1 MAAILLMGC
10 SDDFLNREPS
20 TSLTTDNA
28 ITTLKDVQVAN
39 EGLYSLMASTY
50 YYNGAMFLYGDV
62 KSDDV
67 MATYWS
73 SGRTSFPYYMFNH
86 TAQSPANGGLWGR
99 PYYVIRNAYNIIS
112 AIDKGKVTDATAEQ
126 LNDYKGQALAIVALC
141 HFDLT
146 RVYGYPYAKNNGTS
160 PGVPIV
166 DHSIGFDENPDRSTV
181 AECYDF
187 IITQLNRAIPLLKN
201 EKDNGHINSFAARA
215 LLARVYLYC
224 EKNKEAFETAD
235 ALLKDLNGLYSLV
248 SNEKYVEMFAHGNKF
263 GSEALFQI
271 SNTDSSNPGRDGLG
285 YLWHWWGYAA
295 LAMTQS
301 FEQFIGQDWD
311 DVRSNMVAWYYNSG
325 DDSYYP
331 ILLKYPG
338 PTNYWTPSF
347 TNNYTVLRLSEVYL
361 IAAEAAQKGG
371 GSKEAGLAYLNAI
384 VQRGNPANVVTADE
398 YTLDRVLDERRKEFF
413 GEGHRYFD
421 MLRNGKT
428 MYRSGGKHLLNTPA
442 EMNWDDYRCVLPISR
457 DQFVFN
463 PDMVQN
469 EGYARE

>member
-1 MAAILLMGC
+1 M
-10 SDDFLNREPS
+10 
-20 TSLTTDNA
+20 
-28 ITTLKDVQVAN
+28 
-39 EGLYSLMASTY
+39 
-50 YYNGAMFLYGDV
+50 

-86 TAQSPANGGLWGR
+86 TAQSPSNGGLWGR
-99 PYYVIRNAYNIIS
+99 PYYVIRNAYNIIN
-112 AIDKGKVTDATAEQ
+112 AIDGGKVKNVDASK

-141 HFDLT
+141 HFDLL
-146 RVYGYPYAKNNGTS
+146 RVFGYPYAKDGGKS

-166 DHSIGFDENPDRSTV
+166 DHSIGFDENPDRSSV
-181 AECYDF
+181 AECFNF
-187 IITQLNRAIPLLKN
+187 IIDRLKEAIPLLNGEKN
-201 EKDNGHINSFAARA
+201 NGHFNSYAARA
-215 LLARVYLYC
+215 LLSRVYLYC

-235 ALLKDLNGLYSLV
+235 ALIKDIKS
-248 SNEKYVEMFAHGNKF
+248 SSKYALATNDGYVDMFAHGNKF
-263 GSEALFQI
+263 GSESLFEI
-271 SNTDSSNPGRDGLG
+271 ANTDSSNPGRDGLG

-295 LAMTQS
+295 LAMTSS
-301 FEQFIGQDWD
+301 FEEFIGQDWD
-311 DVRSNMVAWYYNSG
+311 DVRSNLVAWYWNSG
-325 DDSYYP
+325 DSSEYP

-338 PTNYWTPSF
+338 PANYWTPSF
-347 TNNYTVLRLSEVYL
+347 TNNYMVIRLSEVYL

-371 GSKEAGLAYLNAI
+371 GSSADGLAYLNEI
-384 VQRGNPANVVTADE
+384 VKRGNPAKSVLAQD
-398 YTLDRVLDERRKEFF
+398 YTLDRVLDECRKEFF

-442 EMNWDDYRCVLPISR
+442 EVNWNYYKCVLPISR

-463 PDMVQN
+463 PNMAQN